1 MIFKLSFISPV
12 AEGLTN
18 ENVSIPFS
26 LLCGACVLV
35 QEVTISAASA
45 MDRTNITQ
53 FFFMIY
59 SLFMLKNIG

>member
-18 ENVSIPFS
+18 ENVSMPFS

-35 QEVTISAASA
+35 QEVTISAVVQWIEQ
-45 MDRTNITQ
+45 T
-53 FFFMIY
+53 
-59 SLFMLKNIG
+59 